1 MNEDMDILQ
10 HLPNGGAVV
19 AVITVVVLLVLLSW
33 GGFGWGS
40 LGGYGFPVLGVVVL
54 VCLIVWVAK
63 GAPMPS

>member
-1 MNEDMDILQ
+1 MLRILAAI
-10 HLPNGGAVV
+10 LIVFLV
-19 AVITVVVLLVLLSW
+19 LVLLSW